1 MLLLVTL
8 GYLLILE
15 IHLQWLKS
23 IIVSLKKF
31 FLIHK
36 NDKALKSGGGGGGE
50 GGGGGGGEKKP
61 EWSSEANNSP
71 RKPYGHATCIIITQF
86 FNIL

>member
-1 MLLLVTL
+1 MLSLVTL

-36 NDKALKSGGGGGGE
+36 NDKALKRGGGNRGSGRA
-50 GGGGGGGEKKP
+50 KLIIP
-61 EWSSEANNSP
+61 PANP
-71 RKPYGHATCIIITQF
+71 TAMQHA
-86 FNIL
+86 L